1 MARRGVRDVKKMRTN
16 LVNRA
21 EEGIVSLILVVMTVT
36 VFVEVVLRF
45 GFNTG
50 MVWADQFVLH
60 LSAWMVLLGA
70 SYGVKVGS
78 HIGVDFVVR
87 MMPPTARRITTA
99 AALLMCLAYCS
110 LFIYG
115 SWFYLAKLHKIGIE
129 VDDIPI
135 AKWIAHSVL
144 LIGFVLLALRFLIL
158 LVSVIQGKADS
169 FHLADEAREALDQFE
184 QEPVDKEAKA

>member
-1 MARRGVRDVKKMRTN
+1 MRDVKKMLTN
-16 LVNRA
+16 LVNRL
-21 EEGIVSLILVVMTVT
+21 EEGVVSLILVVMTVT
-36 VFVEVVLRF
+36 VFVEVILRF

-60 LSAWMVLLGA
+60 LAAWMVLLGA

-87 MMPPTARRITTA
+87 MLPPGPRRITTA

-115 SWFYLAKLHKIGIE
+115 SWFYLAKLHRIGIE

-144 LIGFVLLALRFLIL
+144 LIGFVLLAIRFLIL
-158 LVSVIQGKADS
+158 LVQVIQGKTDS
-169 FHLADEAREALDQFE
+169 FHLADEAREALEQFE
-184 QEPVDKEAKA
+184 EEPVDKEAKA

>member
-1 MARRGVRDVKKMRTN
+1 MLTN
-16 LVNRA
+16 LVNRV

-36 VFVEVVLRF
+36 VFVEVILRF

-60 LSAWMVLLGA
+60 LAAWMVLLGA

-87 MMPPTARRITTA
+87 MLPPATRRITTA
-99 AALLMCLAYCS
+99 AALIMCLIYCG
-110 LFIYG
+110 LFTYG
-115 SWFYLAKLHKIGIE
+115 SWFYLAKLHRIGIE

-144 LIGFVLLALRFLIL
+144 LIGFVLLAIRFLIL
-158 LVSVIQGKADS
+158 LVRVIQGKTDS
-169 FHLADEAREALDQFE
+169 FHLADEAREALEQFE
-184 QEPVDKEAKA
+184 EEPVDKEARA

>member
-1 MARRGVRDVKKMRTN
+1 MATN
-16 LVNRA
+16 LVNRI
-21 EEGIVSLILVVMTVT
+21 EEGIVSLLLVLMTLT

-70 SYGVKVGS
+70 SYGVKIGS

-87 MMPPTARRITTA
+87 MMAPAARRITTA
-99 AALLMCLAYCS
+99 AALMMCLTYCG

-115 SWFYLAKLHKIGIE
+115 SWFYLAKLHRIGIE

-135 AKWIAHSVL
+135 EKWIAHSVL
-144 LIGFVLLALRFLIL
+144 LIGFVLLAIRFLIL
-158 LVSVIQGKADS
+158 LVRVIQGKADG
-169 FHLADEAREALDQFE
+169 FHLADEAREAIEQFE
-184 QEPVDKEAKA
+184 EKPADREAKA

>member
-1 MARRGVRDVKKMRTN
+1 MRDVKNMLTN
-16 LVNRA
+16 LVNRV

-36 VFVEVVLRF
+36 VFVEVILRF

-60 LSAWMVLLGA
+60 LAAWMVLLGA

-87 MMPPTARRITTA
+87 MLPPTARRITTA
-99 AALLMCLAYCS
+99 VALTMCLVYCG

-115 SWFYLAKLHKIGIE
+115 SWFYLAKLHRIGIE

-158 LVSVIQGKADS
+158 LISVIQGKTDS
-169 FHLADEAREALDQFE
+169 FHLADEAREALEQFE
-184 QEPVDKEAKA
+184 EEPVDKEARA